1 MKVYEILSLNPQ
13 FLKMLHK
20 FGIRIDDYQWI
31 DLYREYMQMRD
42 NGEKI
47 VFIVAFLSDK
57 YGICERKVYKLIKHM
72 ERDCQIGAV

>member
-13 FLKMLHK
+13 FLKKLHE

-31 DLYREYMQMRD
+31 DLYREYREMRD
-42 NGEKI
+42 KGEKI

-57 YGICERKVYKLIKHM
+57 YGVCERKVYKLIKHM
-72 ERDCQIGAV
+72 ERDCQIGTV

>member
-13 FLKMLHK
+13 FLKKLHE

-31 DLYREYMQMRD
+31 DLYREYREMRD

-57 YGICERKVYKLIKHM
+57 YGVCERKVYKLIKHM
-72 ERDCQIGAV
+72 ERDCQIGTV

>member
-13 FLKMLHK
+13 FLKMLHE

-31 DLYREYMQMRD
+31 DLYREYRQMRD

-47 VFIVAFLSDK
+47 VFIVAFLGEK

>member
-13 FLKMLHK
+13 FLKMLHE

-31 DLYREYMQMRD
+31 DLYREYREMRD
-42 NGEKI
+42 KGEKI

-57 YGICERKVYKLIKHM
+57 YGVCERKVYKLIKHM
-72 ERDCQIGAV
+72 ERDCQIGTV

>member
-13 FLKMLHK
+13 FLKMLHE

-31 DLYREYMQMRD
+31 DLYREYRQMRD